1 MYDKLFSP
9 VVIGGLTLKNRVV
22 FAPTTLGLPEDRLI
36 AFIARVARGGAG
48 LIVIGDVSARSAPL
62 SLYSRRGFDRYRRL
76 CDAAHAG
83 GAKVSA
89 QLHLSDSSFKSLVK
103 YLPQMLTR
111 KIEPQ
116 EIRALLNGTVRDTV
130 TRMPLCDVEK
140 KIRSFGEAA
149 VLARNAGFD
158 MVQVHGDRLCGS
170 FSSALYNQ
178 REDGYGGSAENRA
191 RFCVE
196 AVRAVRKSVPDMP
209 IDYKL
214 AVRQESPHYGN
225 AGVLIDELPVFVP
238 LLMAAGA
245 NSFHVTLANH
255 GALSD
260 PIPPADHPYFQEEGC
275 FLRYCDA
282 VRRCT
287 SLPVCGVGGLSSPGF
302 IETQLDNGQIDLI
315 AMSRQLICDPEWPIK
330 AAEGRPY
337 RRCIRCNKGCLE
349 GLQRHQGVHCILEK
363 E

>member
-9 VVIGGLTLKNRVV
+9 FRIGGLSLKNRIV
-22 FAPTTLGLPEDRLI
+22 FAPTTLGLPEEQLI

-48 LIVIGDVSARSAPL
+48 LIVLGDVSARSAPL

-83 GAKVSA
+83 GAKVCA
-89 QLHLSDSSFKSLVK
+89 QLHLTDSSFRPLLK

-111 KIEPQ
+111 KIGPQ
-116 EIRALLNGTVRDTV
+116 DMRVLLNGTVRDTV
-130 TRMPLCDVEK
+130 TRMPPKDVERN
-140 KIRSFGEAA
+140 IRSFGEAA
-149 VLARNAGFD
+149 ALAQRAGFD
-158 MVQVHGDRLCGS
+158 MVQVHGDRMCGS
-170 FSSALYNQ
+170 FSSSLYNQ
-178 REDGYGGSAENRA
+178 REDGYGGSPENRA

-196 AVRAVRKSVPDMP
+196 AVRAVRASVPDMP

-214 AVRQESPHYGN
+214 AIRQESPHYGN

-238 LLMAAGA
+238 MLTEAGVS
-245 NSFHVTLANH
+245 SFHVALANH

-260 PIPPADHPYFQEEGC
+260 PIPPADHPYFQDEGC
-275 FLRYCDA
+275 FLGYCDA
-282 VRRCT
+282 VRRYT
-287 SLPVCGVGGLSSPGF
+287 RLPICGVGGLSSPDF
-302 IETQLDNGQIDLI
+302 IEAQLAVGRIDLV
-315 AMSRQLICDPEWPIK
+315 AMSRQLICDPEWPVK
-330 AAEGRPY
+330 VAEGLPY

-349 GLQRHQGVHCILEK
+349 GLQRHQGAHCIFER